1 MMSNELLFLLQIIV
15 TLSFVLGFYKLGKEW
30 LVSYV
35 GFAIILSQIFVNK
48 QFDLFG
54 WAVSGGYVMY
64 ASIFLATYLLS
75 EHYGKS
81 EAKRAVHIGLFLSVV
96 YLILSQF
103 IIAYV
108 PNSADWG
115 ASGWLNGLFSLS
127 PSIVLGSLLAY
138 VCAQYNDIFLF
149 HYLKDKTNGKHL
161 WLRNNGST
169 FISQFIDTA
178 IFISFAFWM
187 LPKMLGYTDMLLSY
201 NIMFEIFI
209 STYVFKLCIGAIDT
223 IFIYLSKYI

>member
-1 MMSNELLFLLQIIV
+1 MSNELLFLLQIIIS
-15 TLSFVLGFYKLGKEW
+15 LSFVLGLHKLGKEW
-30 LVSYV
+30 LVSYI
-35 GFAIILSQIFVNK
+35 GFAVILSQIFVNK

-54 WAVSGGYVMY
+54 WAVSGGNVMY
-64 ASIFLATYLLS
+64 ASIFLATDLLS

-81 EAKRAVHIGLFLSVV
+81 EAKRAVHIGLFLSIM

-103 IIAYV
+103 IITYV

-115 ASGWLNGLFSLS
+115 ASGWLSGLFSLS

-169 FISQFIDTA
+169 FISQFIDTT

-187 LPKMLGYTDMLLSY
+187 LPKMLGHTDMLLSY

-209 STYVFKLCIGAIDT
+209 TTYVFKLFVGAIDT
-223 IFIYLSKYI
+223 IFIYLSKYV